1 MDLSSKKI
9 NNSINQRNT
18 ANQEKRAIGKMQHL
32 GERATL
38 RQLTEGQVIKGEVTD
53 LRNSQVSIL
62 LEDNTKVIGRLDNV
76 NWLSIGDIGTF
87 KVTSVEAGSIKLQA
101 IPLSDSEMENNT
113 MFKALE
119 EAGLP
124 HNSRNQSIVLSL
136 IRNQLPIT
144 KPSILN
150 ILKQSYDLKEASI
163 STIVLLN
170 KYNIPATR
178 EIASQFENYLS
189 GGNSMSND
197 LNQCLDNIP
206 SLLRELA
213 LFSDEEMTT
222 NAKHFLELIN
232 PGSSTNNEEVS
243 TGSAYEFSS
252 NRIKNEILSILS
264 DFDLTEEVSDAI
276 RNNSLSIT
284 ELNSIIQECYN
295 RAEAMDQRNQDE
307 LLASLTPEELVN
319 QTKVDAALAE
329 IPKIIEAFD
338 HPEFQKIQDA
348 FQEHLKN
355 SQLTGGFF
363 NEQIRENLANFLEQN
378 PDNASLAQQVR
389 IGNASLNELI
399 RGIQNTIPHATSD
412 SIQQLLVSDAFI
424 FLVSNDLK
432 KQWSLNPEDIKDKDK
447 VGAFYQK
454 VYNQMKGL
462 SDMMEAISPDF
473 RESPAGS
480 QLTAAQNN
488 INFMQIL
495 NGIFPYIQ
503 LPFHA
508 NGFSGNGEL
517 YVYTKKKELMKNPH
531 QITVLLHLSLE
542 HLGNLDIHIS
552 KNGMILENKFFIED
566 DQSKRF
572 IKKNIN
578 LLSEKLND
586 LGYSVTNEFSKKEN
600 KVDLVNDFIAQKEP
614 TTAIKR
620 YSFDIRA

>member
-1 MDLSSKKI
+1 
-9 NNSINQRNT
+9 
-18 ANQEKRAIGKMQHL
+18 
-32 GERATL
+32 
-38 RQLTEGQVIKGEVTD
+38 
-53 LRNSQVSIL
+53 
-62 LEDNTKVIGRLDNV
+62 
-76 NWLSIGDIGTF
+76 
-87 KVTSVEAGSIKLQA
+87 
-101 IPLSDSEMENNT
+101 
-113 MFKALE
+113 
-119 EAGLP
+119 
-124 HNSRNQSIVLSL
+124 
-136 IRNQLPIT
+136 
-144 KPSILN
+144 
-150 ILKQSYDLKEASI
+150 
-163 STIVLLN
+163 
-170 KYNIPATR
+170 
-178 EIASQFENYLS
+178 
-189 GGNSMSND
+189 
-197 LNQCLDNIP
+197 
-206 SLLRELA
+206 
-213 LFSDEEMTT
+213 
-222 NAKHFLELIN
+222 HFLELIN
-232 PGSSTNNEEVS
+232 PGSSSNREEVS

-264 DFDLTEEVSDAI
+264 DFDLPEEVSQAI
-276 RNNSLSIT
+276 RNNSISIT
-284 ELNSIIQECYN
+284 ELQNIIQECYES
-295 RAEAMDQRNQDE
+295 AQAIDQRNQDE
-307 LLASLTPEELVN
+307 LLASLAPEDLVN
-319 QTKVDAALAE
+319 QTKVDVALAE

-338 HPEFQKIQDA
+338 HPEFQKIQHA

-363 NEQIRENLANFLEQN
+363 NEQVRENLANFLEQN

-389 IGNASLNELI
+389 LGNASLNELVS
-399 RGIQNTIPHATSD
+399 GIQNTIPHATSD

-424 FLVSNDLK
+424 FLVSNELK
-432 KQWSLNPEDIKDKDK
+432 KQWLLNPEDVKDKDK
-447 VGAFYQK
+447 IGAFYQK

-462 SDMMEAISPDF
+462 SDMMEAISPEF
-473 RESPAGS
+473 KESPAGS

-488 INFMQIL
+488 INFMQML

-566 DQSKRF
+566 DQSRRF

-586 LGYSVTNEFSKKEN
+586 LGYSVTNEFTKKEN

-614 TTAIKR
+614 ATAIKR